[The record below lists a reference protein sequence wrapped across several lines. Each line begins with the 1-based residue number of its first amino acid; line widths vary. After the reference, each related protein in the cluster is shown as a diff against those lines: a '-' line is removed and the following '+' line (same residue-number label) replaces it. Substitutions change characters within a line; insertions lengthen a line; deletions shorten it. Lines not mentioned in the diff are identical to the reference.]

1 MTVKMRKLRRITPK
15 KGCVRETLLIGGSAK
30 AITFGTNFIGSC
42 GIIIQRSHNFKKNH
56 TTSWY

>member
-15 KGCVRETLLIGGSAK
+15 KGCVRETWLIGGSAK

-42 GIIIQRSHNFKKNH
+42 GIIIQRSHNF
-56 TTSWY
+56 